1 MRLTEKHQ
9 IHKKHKLYSICDE
22 LCFNSKNLYNAALY
36 EFRQSYINKNR
47 KELTWID
54 INNLF
59 VKKQQVDYKRLH
71 SKVANAVLKKLGN
84 NITSFKGLLKAKK
97 EGKIKNKVR
106 LPKYL
111 HKTQGRFVVEFNN
124 QTMDKKRDKDGYLM
138 ICPRTLKL
146 TIPTRREDVKQVRI
160 VPQLNYYVIE
170 VVYEA
175 QEEEMRTGVVV
186 GAIDLGLNNIATIVT
201 NDKKNPLILSGK
213 KLKSINQYFNKNVA
227 DRQEKLPKEV
237 YTSKEIERLWTKRR
251 NKIDYETH
259 KISKYIVEL
268 MDEREV
274 SKLIIGNNG
283 GWKQGINLGKRN
295 NQNFVYI
302 PYKKIIDQI
311 IYKCQMKG
319 IEVIVREES
328 YTSKASFLDYD
339 YIPTI
344 NEDDEVKDFS
354 GKRVKRGLYRTNK
367 GKRINADVNG
377 AYNIMA
383 KESLDYI
390 KTKREELSFS
400 PKLVRL

>member
-36 EFRQSYINKNR
+36 QFRQSYIDKTR
-47 KELTWID
+47 KELSWID
-54 INNLF
+54 IYKLF
-59 VKKQQVDYKRLH
+59 VKEEQVDYKRLQ
-71 SKVANAVLKKLGN
+71 SKVANDVLRKLGN

-111 HKTQGRFVVEFNN
+111 HKTQGRFLVEFNN
-124 QTMDKKRDKDGYLM
+124 QAISKKRDKNGYL
-138 ICPRTLKL
+138 IVSPRDLKL
-146 TIPTRREDVKQVRI
+146 TIPTRREEVKQVRI

-201 NDKKNPLILSGK
+201 NDKKRPLILSGK

-227 DRQEKLPKEV
+227 DRQEKLPREV
-237 YTSKEIERLWTKRR
+237 YTSKEIEMLWTKRR

-274 SKLIIGNNG
+274 SKLIIGNNI

-295 NQNFVYI
+295 NQNFVNI
-302 PYKKIIDQI
+302 PYRKIIDQI

-344 NEDDEVKDFS
+344 NEDDEVKNFS
-354 GKRVKRGLYRTNK
+354 GERVKRGLYRTNK

-383 KESLDYI
+383 KESLNYI

>member
-1 MRLTEKHQ
+1 MF
-9 IHKKHKLYSICDE
+9 KKFKT
-22 LCFNSKNLYNAALY
+22 NNT
-36 EFRQSYINKNR
+36 NK
-47 KELTWID
+47 
-54 INNLF
+54 
-59 VKKQQVDYKRLH
+59 
-71 SKVANAVLKKLGN
+71 
-84 NITSFKGLLKAKK
+84 KK
-97 EGKIKNKVR
+97 E
-106 LPKYL
+106 
-111 HKTQGRFVVEFNN
+111 
-124 QTMDKKRDKDGYLM
+124 
-138 ICPRTLKL
+138 
-146 TIPTRREDVKQVRI
+146 VKQVRI
-160 VPQLNYYVIE
+160 VPKLNHYVIE
-170 VVYEA
+170 VVYEV
-175 QEEEMRTGVVV
+175 QEEELRTGVVI
-186 GAIDLGLNNIATIVT
+186 GAIDLGLNNIATVVT
-201 NDKKNPLILSGK
+201 NDKKEPLIVSGK
-213 KLKSINQYFNKNVA
+213 KLKSINQYYNKNISKSKS
-227 DRQEKLPKEV
+227 KLPREV
-237 YTSKEIERLWTKRR
+237 YTSKNIEKLWTKRA

-302 PYKKIIDQI
+302 PYKKIINQI

-354 GKRVKRGLYRTNK
+354 GKRVKRGLYKTNK
-367 GKRINADVNG
+367 GKKINADVNG

-383 KESLDYI
+383 KEDLNYI
-390 KTKREELSFS
+390 KIKREELSFS

>member
-36 EFRQSYINKNR
+36 QFRQSYIDKTR
-47 KELTWID
+47 KELSWID
-54 INNLF
+54 IYKLF
-59 VKKQQVDYKRLH
+59 VKEEQVDYKRLQ
-71 SKVANAVLKKLGN
+71 SKVANDVLRKLGN

-111 HKTQGRFVVEFNN
+111 HKTQGRFLVEFNN
-124 QTMDKKRDKDGYLM
+124 QAISKKRDKNGYL
-138 ICPRTLKL
+138 IVSPRDLKL
-146 TIPTRREDVKQVRI
+146 TIPTRREEVKQVRI

-201 NDKKNPLILSGK
+201 NDKKNPLILSGR

-259 KISKYIVEL
+259 KLSKYIVEL

-302 PYKKIIDQI
+302 PYKKIINQI

-383 KESLDYI
+383 KEDLNYI

>member
-9 IHKKHKLYSICDE
+9 IHKNHKLYSICDE

-36 EFRQSYINKNR
+36 EFRQSYIDKNR

-59 VKKQQVDYKRLH
+59 VQKKQVDYKRLQ
-71 SKVANAVLKKLGN
+71 SKVANAVLKKLGDN
-84 NITSFKGLLKAKK
+84 VTSFKGMLKAKK

-111 HKTQGRFVVEFNN
+111 HKTKGRFVVEFNN
-124 QTMDKKRDKDGYLM
+124 QMISRKRDENGYL
-138 ICPRTLKL
+138 IVSPQGLKL
-146 TIPTRREDVKQVRI
+146 VIPTRREEVKQVRI

-170 VVYEA
+170 VVYEV

-201 NDKKNPLILSGK
+201 NDKKNPLILSGR

-227 DRQEKLPKEV
+227 DRQGKLPKEV

-259 KISKYIVEL
+259 KLSKYIVEL

-295 NQNFVYI
+295 NQNFVNI

-383 KESLDYI
+383 KEDLNYI

-400 PKLVRL
+400 PKLVKL

>member
-1 MRLTEKHQ
+1 MRLTEKHH

-22 LCFNSKNLYNAALY
+22 LCFNSKNLYNASLY
-36 EFRQSYINKNR
+36 AFRQSYIDKKR

-54 INNLF
+54 INKLF
-59 VKKQQVDYKRLH
+59 VKEEQVDYKRLP

-97 EGKIKNKVR
+97 EGTIKNKVR

-124 QTMDKKRDKDGYLM
+124 QMIGAKRDKNGYL
-138 ICPRTLKL
+138 IISPRDLKL
-146 TIPTRREDVKQVRI
+146 TISTRREEVKQVRI
-160 VPQLNYYVIE
+160 VPKLNYYVIE
-170 VVYEA
+170 VVYEVK
-175 QEEEMRTGVVV
+175 EEELRTGVVV
-186 GAIDLGLNNIATIVT
+186 GAIDLGLNNIATVVT
-201 NDKKNPLILSGK
+201 NDKKEPLIVSGR
-213 KLKSINQYFNKNVA
+213 KLKSINQYYNKNIA
-227 DRQEKLPKEV
+227 ERKSELPKNIH
-237 YTSKEIERLWTKRR
+237 TSKNIEKLWTKRG

-259 KISKYIVEL
+259 KISKYIV
-268 MDEREV
+268 DFIDKREV

-283 GWKQGINLGKRN
+283 GWKQGINLGKKN

-344 NEDDEVKDFS
+344 NEDDEVKDFL
-354 GKRVKRGLYRTNK
+354 GKRIKRGLYRTNK
-367 GKRINADVNG
+367 GRRINADVNG

-383 KESLDYI
+383 KEDLNYI

>member
-36 EFRQSYINKNR
+36 EFRQSYIDKNR

-59 VKKQQVDYKRLH
+59 VQKKQVDYKRLQ
-71 SKVANAVLKKLGN
+71 SKVSNAVLKKLGDN
-84 NITSFKGLLKAKK
+84 VTSFKGMLKAKK
-97 EGKIKNKVR
+97 EEKIKNKVR

-111 HKTQGRFVVEFNN
+111 HKTRGRFLVEFNN
-124 QTMDKKRDKDGYLM
+124 QMISKKRDKNGYL
-138 ICPRTLKL
+138 IVSPRDLKL
-146 TIPTRREDVKQVRI
+146 VIPTRREDVKQVRI

-175 QEEEMRTGVVV
+175 QEEEIRTGVVV

-213 KLKSINQYFNKNVA
+213 KLKSINQYFNKNIT
-227 DRQEKLPKEV
+227 DRQGKLPKEV

-251 NKIDYETH
+251 NKIDYEIH
-259 KISKYIVEL
+259 KISKYIVGL

-302 PYKKIIDQI
+302 PYKKIIDRI

-383 KESLDYI
+383 KESLEYI

-400 PKLVRL
+400 PKLIKL

>member
-36 EFRQSYINKNR
+36 EFRQSYIDKNR

-59 VKKQQVDYKRLH
+59 VQKQQVDYKRLQ

-97 EGKIKNKVR
+97 EGKIKNKVK

-111 HKTQGRFVVEFNN
+111 HKTQGRFIVEFNN
-124 QTMDKKRDKDGYLM
+124 QMISKKRDENGYL
-138 ICPRTLKL
+138 IVSPRDLKL
-146 TIPTRREDVKQVRI
+146 VIPTRREEVKQVRI

-170 VVYEA
+170 VVYEV
-175 QEEEMRTGVVV
+175 QEEEMRTDVVV

-201 NDKKNPLILSGK
+201 NDKNNPLILSGR

-227 DRQEKLPKEV
+227 DRKAKLPKEV

-268 MDEREV
+268 MDERNV

-295 NQNFVYI
+295 NQNFVNI

-344 NEDDEVKDFS
+344 NKDDEVKDFS
-354 GKRVKRGLYRTNK
+354 EKRVKRGLYRTNK

-390 KTKREELSFS
+390 KIKREELSFS
-400 PKLVRL
+400 PKLVKL

>member
-36 EFRQSYINKNR
+36 EFRQSYIDKNR

-59 VKKQQVDYKRLH
+59 VQKKQVDYKRLQ
-71 SKVANAVLKKLGN
+71 SKVSNAVLKKLGDN
-84 NITSFKGLLKAKK
+84 VTSFKGMLKAKK
-97 EGKIKNKVR
+97 EEKIKNKVR

-111 HKTQGRFVVEFNN
+111 HKTRGRFLVEFNN
-124 QTMDKKRDKDGYLM
+124 QMISKKRDKNGYL
-138 ICPRTLKL
+138 IVSPRDLKL
-146 TIPTRREDVKQVRI
+146 VISTRREDVKQVRI

-175 QEEEMRTGVVV
+175 QEEEIRTGVVV

-213 KLKSINQYFNKNVA
+213 KLKSINQYFNKNIT
-227 DRQEKLPKEV
+227 DRQGKLPKEV

-251 NKIDYETH
+251 NKIDYEIH
-259 KISKYIVEL
+259 KISKYIVGL

-302 PYKKIIDQI
+302 PYKKIIDRI

-400 PKLVRL
+400 PKLIKL

>member
-22 LCFNSKNLYNAALY
+22 LCYNSKNLYNAALY
-36 EFRQSYINKNR
+36 EFRQSYIDKNR
-47 KELTWID
+47 KELTWQD

-59 VKKQQVDYKRLH
+59 VQKKQLDYKRLQA
-71 SKVANAVLKKLGN
+71 KVANAVLKKLGN

-97 EGKIKNKVR
+97 EGTIKNKVR

-124 QTMDKKRDKDGYLM
+124 QMMSKKRDENGYL
-138 ICPRTLKL
+138 IVSPRDLKL
-146 TIPTRREDVKQVRI
+146 TIPTKKEEVKQVRI

-170 VVYEA
+170 VVYEV
-175 QEEEMRTGVVV
+175 QEEELRTGVVT

-201 NDKKNPLILSGK
+201 NDKKNPLILSGR
-213 KLKSINQYFNKNVA
+213 KLKSINQYYNKNIA
-227 DRQEKLPKEV
+227 KSKRKLPKEV
-237 YTSKEIERLWTKRR
+237 YTSKNIEKLWTKRA

-354 GKRVKRGLYRTNK
+354 GKRIKRGLYRTNK
-367 GKRINADVNG
+367 GKKINADVNG

-383 KESLDYI
+383 KEDLNYI

>member
-36 EFRQSYINKNR
+36 EFRQSYIDKNR
-47 KELTWID
+47 KELTWQD

-59 VKKQQVDYKRLH
+59 VQRQQVDYKRLQ

-97 EGKIKNKVR
+97 EGTIKNKVR

-124 QTMDKKRDKDGYLM
+124 QMISKKRDENGYL
-138 ICPRTLKL
+138 IVSPQGLKL
-146 TIPTRREDVKQVRI
+146 TIPTRKEEVKQVRI
-160 VPQLNYYVIE
+160 VPKLNHYVIE
-170 VVYEA
+170 VVYEV
-175 QEEEMRTGVVV
+175 QEEELRTGVVI
-186 GAIDLGLNNIATIVT
+186 GAIDLGLNNIVTVVT
-201 NDKKNPLILSGK
+201 NDKNKPLIVSGR
-213 KLKSINQYFNKNVA
+213 KLKSINQYYNKNIS
-227 DRQEKLPKEV
+227 ESKSKLPREV
-237 YTSKEIERLWTKRR
+237 YTSKNIEKLWTKRA

-268 MDEREV
+268 MNERKV
-274 SKLIIGNNG
+274 SKLVIGNNG

-344 NEDDEVKDFS
+344 NEDDEIKDFS
-354 GKRVKRGLYRTNK
+354 GKRIKRGLYTTNK
-367 GKRINADVNG
+367 GKKINADVNG

-383 KESLDYI
+383 KEDLNYI

>member
-36 EFRQSYINKNR
+36 EFRQSYIDKNR

-59 VKKQQVDYKRLH
+59 VQKKQVDYKRLQ
-71 SKVANAVLKKLGN
+71 SKVSNAVLKKLGDN
-84 NITSFKGLLKAKK
+84 VTSFKGMLKAKK
-97 EGKIKNKVR
+97 EEKIKNKVR

-111 HKTQGRFVVEFNN
+111 HKTRGRFLVEFNN
-124 QTMDKKRDKDGYLM
+124 QMISKKRDKNGYL
-138 ICPRTLKL
+138 IVSPRDLKL
-146 TIPTRREDVKQVRI
+146 VIPTRREDVKQVRI

-175 QEEEMRTGVVV
+175 QEEEIRTGVVV

-213 KLKSINQYFNKNVA
+213 KLKSINQYFNKNIT
-227 DRQEKLPKEV
+227 DRQGKLPKEV

-251 NKIDYETH
+251 NKIDYEIH
-259 KISKYIVEL
+259 KISKYIVGL

-283 GWKQGINLGKRN
+283 G
-295 NQNFVYI
+295 
-302 PYKKIIDQI
+302 
-311 IYKCQMKG
+311 
-319 IEVIVREES
+319 
-328 YTSKASFLDYD
+328 
-339 YIPTI
+339 
-344 NEDDEVKDFS
+344 
-354 GKRVKRGLYRTNK
+354 
-367 GKRINADVNG
+367 
-377 AYNIMA
+377 
-383 KESLDYI
+383 
-390 KTKREELSFS
+390 
-400 PKLVRL
+400 

>member
-36 EFRQSYINKNR
+36 EFRQSYIDKNR

-59 VKKQQVDYKRLH
+59 VQKKQVDYKRLQ
-71 SKVANAVLKKLGN
+71 SKVSNAVLKKLGDN
-84 NITSFKGLLKAKK
+84 VTSFKGMLKAKK
-97 EGKIKNKVR
+97 EEKIKNKVR

-111 HKTQGRFVVEFNN
+111 HKTRGRFLVEFNN
-124 QTMDKKRDKDGYLM
+124 QMISKKRDKNGYL
-138 ICPRTLKL
+138 IVSPRDLKL
-146 TIPTRREDVKQVRI
+146 VIPTRREDVKQVRI

-175 QEEEMRTGVVV
+175 QEEEIRTGVVV

-201 NDKKNPLILSGK
+201 NDKKNPLILSEK
-213 KLKSINQYFNKNVA
+213 KLKSINQYFNKNIT
-227 DRQEKLPKEV
+227 DRQGKLPKEV

-251 NKIDYETH
+251 NKIDYEIH
-259 KISKYIVEL
+259 KISKYIVGL

-302 PYKKIIDQI
+302 PYKKIIDRI

-400 PKLVRL
+400 PKLIKL

>member
-59 VKKQQVDYKRLH
+59 VQKQQVDYKRLH

-124 QTMDKKRDKDGYLM
+124 QTIDKNRDKDGYLV

-201 NDKKNPLILSGK
+201 NDKKNPLILSGR

-283 GWKQGINLGKRN
+283 GWKQEINLGKRN

>member
-9 IHKKHKLYSICDE
+9 IHKKHKLYNICDE
-22 LCFNSKNLYNAALY
+22 LCYNSKNLYNAALY
-36 EFRQSYINKNR
+36 EFRQSYIDKNR
-47 KELTWID
+47 KELTWQD

-59 VKKQQVDYKRLH
+59 VQKKQVDYKRLQ

-97 EGKIKNKVR
+97 EGTIKNKVR

-111 HKTQGRFVVEFNN
+111 HKKQGRFVVEFNN
-124 QTMDKKRDKDGYLM
+124 QMISKKRDENGYL
-138 ICPRTLKL
+138 IVSPRDLKL
-146 TIPTRREDVKQVRI
+146 VIPTRREDVKQVRI
-160 VPQLNYYVIE
+160 VPKLNHYVIE
-170 VVYEA
+170 VVYEV
-175 QEEEMRTGVVV
+175 QEEELRTGVVI
-186 GAIDLGLNNIATIVT
+186 GAIDLGLNNIATVVT
-201 NDKKNPLILSGK
+201 NDKKEPLIVSGK
-213 KLKSINQYFNKNVA
+213 KLKSINQYYNKNIS
-227 DRQEKLPKEV
+227 ESKSKLPRGV
-237 YTSKEIERLWTKRR
+237 YTSKNIEKLWTKRA

-268 MDEREV
+268 MDERKV

-319 IEVIVREES
+319 IKVIVREES

-354 GKRVKRGLYRTNK
+354 GKRIKRGLYRTNK
-367 GKRINADVNG
+367 GKKINADVNG

-383 KESLDYI
+383 KEDLNYI
-390 KTKREELSFS
+390 NTKREELSFS

>member
-36 EFRQSYINKNR
+36 QFRQSYIDKKR
-47 KELTWID
+47 KELSWID
-54 INNLF
+54 IYKLF
-59 VKKQQVDYKRLH
+59 VKEEQVDYKRLQ
-71 SKVANAVLKKLGN
+71 SKVANDVLRKLGN

-111 HKTQGRFVVEFNN
+111 HKTQGRFLVEFNN
-124 QTMDKKRDKDGYLM
+124 QAISKKRDKNGYL
-138 ICPRTLKL
+138 IVSPRDLKL
-146 TIPTRREDVKQVRI
+146 TIPTRREGVKQVRI

-213 KLKSINQYFNKNVA
+213 KLKSINQYFNKNIA
-227 DRQEKLPKEV
+227 DRQEKLPREV

-268 MDEREV
+268 MDERNV
-274 SKLIIGNNG
+274 SKLIIGNNI

-295 NQNFVYI
+295 NQNFVNI
-302 PYKKIIDQI
+302 PYRKIIDQI

-354 GKRVKRGLYRTNK
+354 GERVKRGLYRTNK

-400 PKLVRL
+400 PKLVKL